1 VALGVVPWLVIA
13 DVVGGGLLVSIELVC
28 VLEALLDAVVVVVV
42 LEDTE
47 VSVVVV
53 GVSVVV

>member
-13 DVVGGGLLVSIELVC
+13 DVAGGGLLVSIELVC
-28 VLEALLDAVVVVVV
+28 VVEALLDAVVVAVV

>member
-28 VLEALLDAVVVVVV
+28 VVEALLDAVVVAVV